1 MLGNSFIEQFRSV
14 AMKYFMKYDGVP
26 RDEAVMDLLKT
37 SKTWD
42 LYKIALHYIEI
53 YHTTRLNIPA
63 FLSLLMIMIHP
74 IPEYRPTQ
82 IEMKQFNHIL
92 MQNEHFDSRKTE
104 VGFTKK
110 LMKSITS
117 TAL

>member
-1 MLGNSFIEQFRSV
+1 MD
-14 AMKYFMKYDGVP
+14 YFMKYDGVP

-53 YHTTRLNIPA
+53 YHTTRLNIPE
-63 FLSLLMIMIHP
+63 FLSVLMIMIHP
-74 IPEYRPTQ
+74 IPEYRPSQ
-82 IEMKQFNHIL
+82 LEMKQFNQIL
-92 MQNEHFDSRKTE
+92 MQHNQFENKKTE

-110 LMKSITS
+110 LMKSISS
-117 TAL
+117 TAYG